1 LAGGNAVNGYR
12 DVSFTD
18 ELLSDGSVHR
28 RFSDG
33 REEWR
38 WRGPGALVQWR
49 DNRGGTGIDEALGG
63 RIVKR
68 LYTDGRAIYGRE
80 QGYGR
85 TAWSDRTLTVNRT
98 SFGGRVGA
106 ILAAAGAGFAL
117 GAIVAPPLALSPIEE
132 EELRRQQA
140 QASQSGSGG
149 DGDGGDGDGG
159 DGDWGDD
166 GMDSDDDFG

>member
-1 LAGGNAVNGYR
+1 MTSYR

-38 WRGPGALVQWR
+38 WRGAGSVVHWR
-49 DNRGGTGIDEALGG
+49 DNRGATGTDEALGA
-63 RIVKR
+63 RVVKR
-68 LYTDGRAIYGRE
+68 AYSDGRTVYGRE

-85 TAWSDRTLTVNRT
+85 TAWGDSTLTVNRT
-98 SFGGRVGA
+98 SFGGRVGT

-117 GAIVAPPLALSPIEE
+117 GAIVAPPMILSPLEE
-132 EELRRQQA
+132 DELRRQQA
-140 QASQSGSGG
+140 QSSNDSGG
-149 DGDGGDGDGG
+149 DGGGDS
-159 DGDWGDD
+159 DWGDD

>member
-1 LAGGNAVNGYR
+1 VSGYR

-38 WRGPGALVQWR
+38 WRGPGPLVSWR
-49 DNRGGTGIDEALGG
+49 DNAGASGTDEPLGG

-68 LYTDGRAIYGRE
+68 IYADGRAVYGRE

-98 SFGGRVGA
+98 SFGGRVGS

-117 GAIVAPPLALSPIEE
+117 GAILAPPFAMTPLEE
-132 EELRRQQA
+132 EELRRQA
-140 QASQSGSGG
+140 NQSSSSDGGGG
-149 DGDGGDGDGG
+149 DDGGWD
-159 DGDWGDD
+159 DD

>member
-1 LAGGNAVNGYR
+1 VSAYR
-12 DVSFTD
+12 DVAFTD

-38 WRGPGALVQWR
+38 WRGPGGVVHWR
-49 DNRGGTGIDEALGG
+49 DNRGGTGTDEALGG

-68 LYTDGRAIYGRE
+68 LYTNGRAVYGRE

-85 TAWSDRTLTVNRT
+85 TAWSDQTLTVNRT

-106 ILAAAGAGFAL
+106 LLAAAGAGFAL
-117 GAIVAPPLALSPIEE
+117 GAIVAPPLAMSPFEE

-140 QASQSGSGG
+140 QANQSSSDSGG
-149 DGDGGDGDGG
+149 GDGGDDGG
-159 DGDWGDD
+159 WGDD

>member
-1 LAGGNAVNGYR
+1 RPRTVGTAVVAVRAGGRGGRGQSRAAAAHCAPAGAQPEPPAPRAAPPARTVGGWIPELAEFGRPRVSGYR

-38 WRGPGALVQWR
+38 WRGPGPLVSWR
-49 DNRGGTGIDEALGG
+49 DNAGASGTDEALGG

-68 LYTDGRAIYGRE
+68 IYSDGRAVYGRE

-85 TAWSDRTLTVNRT
+85 TAWSDRTLT
-98 SFGGRVGA
+98 
-106 ILAAAGAGFAL
+106 
-117 GAIVAPPLALSPIEE
+117 
-132 EELRRQQA
+132 
-140 QASQSGSGG
+140 
-149 DGDGGDGDGG
+149 
-159 DGDWGDD
+159 
-166 GMDSDDDFG
+166 

>member
-1 LAGGNAVNGYR
+1 MTGYR
-12 DVSFTD
+12 DVSYTD

-38 WRGPGALVQWR
+38 WRGPGALVSWR
-49 DNRGGTGIDEALGG
+49 DNAGASGTDEALGG

-68 LYTDGRAIYGRE
+68 IYSDGRAVYGRE

-98 SFGGRVGA
+98 SFGGRIGT

-117 GAIVAPPLALSPIEE
+117 GAIVTPPLAMTPLEE
-132 EELRRQQA
+132 EELRRQA
-140 QASQSGSGG
+140 QANQSSSSDGGG
-149 DGDGGDGDGG
+149 DGDGDG
-159 DGDWGDD
+159 WGDD
-166 GMDSDDDFG
+166 GTDSDDDFG

>member
-1 LAGGNAVNGYR
+1 MSGYR

-28 RFSDG
+28 RFSDR

-38 WRGPGALVQWR
+38 WRGPGGLVHWR
-49 DNRGGTGIDEALGG
+49 DNSGGSGTDEALGG

-68 LYTDGRAIYGRE
+68 LYTDGRAVYGRE

-98 SFGGRVGA
+98 SFGGRVGT

-117 GAIVAPPLALSPIEE
+117 GAIVAPPLALTSLEE

-140 QASQSGSGG
+140 SQSSDSGSGCSGG
-149 DGDGGDGDGG
+149 DGDDSS
-159 DGDWGDD
+159 WDD
-166 GMDSDDDFG
+166 NGADSDDDFG

>member
-1 LAGGNAVNGYR
+1 VSGYR
-12 DVSFTD
+12 DVTFTD

-38 WRGPGALVQWR
+38 WRGVGALVHWR
-49 DNRGGTGIDEALGG
+49 DNAGAGGTDEPLGD
-63 RIVKR
+63 RILKR
-68 LYTDGRAIYGRE
+68 GYSDGRTVYGRE

-85 TAWSDRTLTVNRT
+85 TAWSDNTLTVNRT
-98 SFGGRVGA
+98 SFGGRVGS

-117 GAIVAPPLALSPIEE
+117 GAIVAPPTMLSPFEE
-132 EELRRQQA
+132 DELRRQQA
-140 QASQSGSGG
+140 QSSSSGSEGGG
-149 DGDGGDGDGG
+149 DDGDSSWDD
-159 DGDWGDD
+159 DG

>member
-1 LAGGNAVNGYR
+1 MSGYL
-12 DVSFTD
+12 DVRFTD
-18 ELLSDGSVHR
+18 TLLSDGSVHR
-28 RFSDG
+28 LFSDG

-38 WRGPGALVQWR
+38 WRGPGNVVQWR
-49 DNRGGTGIDEALGG
+49 DNRGQSGTDEALGG

-68 LYTDGRAIYGRE
+68 LYSDGRATYGRE

-98 SFGGRVGA
+98 SFGGRVGT

-117 GAIVAPPLALSPIEE
+117 GAIVAPPTSLSPLEE
-132 EELRRQQA
+132 EELRRQAA
-140 QASQSGSGG
+140 QNQSSGG
-149 DGDGGDGDGG
+149 DGGGDS
-159 DGDWGDD
+159 DWDDD

>member
-1 LAGGNAVNGYR
+1 MSQFR

-38 WRGPGALVQWR
+38 WRGPGNLVQWR
-49 DNRGGTGIDEALGG
+49 DNSGRSGTDEALGG

-68 LYTDGRAIYGRE
+68 LYADGRSVYGRE

-98 SFGGRVGA
+98 SFGGRVGT

-117 GAIVAPPLALSPIEE
+117 GAIVAPPMFMSPLEE
-132 EELRRQQA
+132 EELRRQ
-140 QASQSGSGG
+140 ASQGGSSS
-149 DGDGGDGDGG
+149 GDGGDSGG
-159 DGDWGDD
+159 DSDWGDD